1 MDSILNRF
9 KKAAENSAASYG
21 LLLFVSLV
29 LAMLTFDSFLHTNGD
44 NAIYVILGESIA
56 EGNGYR
62 NMHGTAESFHSQY
75 PPVFPFLIAVTNWL
89 SPGNFADYKIMV
101 TVFYIASV
109 LACYWAFSTV
119 SKVTG
124 LILALLVAVN
134 FEIVSFGHWIMSE
147 VPSMFFALMTFG
159 FLQRLDQSKL
169 KHLILAAVFCSLGL
183 LTRSALIFLVPS
195 GLLFLWIQK
204 KWKDGA
210 VFGLVSI
217 TPVFI
222 WSAVKNAH
230 GSAGG
235 GYAAKILQMNP
246 YRPELGTMS
255 LGDLISRMVENFTIY
270 TNSIIPSMLFPSVYT
285 NETIAMIRN
294 GQGSLFLSVISI
306 AIIICFIAGLVQ
318 GIRKNEWLTV
328 SIIFCAVGI
337 LLLWPSVWTTQR
349 FVIPI
354 MPFLLLISF
363 YGFSL
368 LNSWRYADWL
378 KTAVVALV
386 VISSLSRM
394 EAGRKEYPAQFAQY
408 KAASQWVGRNSK
420 TGDVIACRKGE
431 FTYLFSDRKC
441 IRYKYS
447 LNPEEIINQFIK
459 YNVKYVIVDQLGFS
473 STPRYLVPAIQENPA
488 FFNLVYVT
496 PKPENYV
503 FGFRHENE

>member
-1 MDSILNRF
+1 MDSILHRF
-9 KKAAENSAASYG
+9 KKVAENSAASYG

-109 LACYWAFSTV
+109 LACFWAFSIV

-124 LILALLVAVN
+124 LLLALLVAVN

-159 FLQRLDQSKL
+159 FIQRLDQSKL

-195 GLLFLWIQK
+195 GLLYLWVK
-204 KWKDGA
+204 KQWKSGA
-210 VFGLVSI
+210 VFGLLSI
-217 TPVFI
+217 TPPMI
-222 WSAVKNAH
+222 WNAVKNSY
-230 GSAGG
+230 GSTGG
-235 GYAAKILQMNP
+235 GYGAQLFQVNP
-246 YRPELGTMS
+246 YRPELGTIS
-255 LGDLISRMVENFTIY
+255 ISDLISRMVENFTSY
-270 TNSIIPSMLFPSVYT
+270 SGSVVPSMIFPSVYT
-285 NETIAMIRN
+285 NKAIGMIRD
-294 GQGSLFLSVISI
+294 GQATVLLSALS
-306 AIIICFIAGLVQ
+306 IIITLCLLAGIVQ
-318 GIRKNEWLTV
+318 GIRNKDWLTV
-328 SIIFCAVGI
+328 SIAVCGAGI

-354 MPFLLLISF
+354 LPFLFLIGF
-363 YGFSL
+363 HGFSL
-368 LNSWRYADWL
+368 LNSL
-378 KTAVVALV
+378 KWGHWIKAGSAVLIVF
-386 VISSLSRM
+386 SSLARM
-394 EAGRKEYPAQFAQY
+394 EVGRTGYPVQFAQY
-408 KAASQWVGRNSK
+408 KSASQWVARNS
-420 TGDVIACRKGE
+420 GQEDIIACRKGE
-431 FTYLFSDRKC
+431 FTYLFSGRKC

-447 LNPEEIINQFIK
+447 LNTKDIIDQFIEN
-459 YNVKYVIVDQLGFS
+459 NVKYVIVDQLGFS
-473 STPRYLVPAIQENPA
+473 STPRYLVPAIQENPE

-496 PKPENYV
+496 PKPENYI
-503 FGFRHENE
+503 FEFRHENE